1 MKSKTSLFSP
11 GLSRN
16 ILSRLWPLWLIYLGV
31 LLVQLPVAVSGY
43 VSQGISARYTMEC
56 ILQLAVDVAGY
67 AMAASLLSVMAV
79 FSYLYSKRSCSLI
92 NSLPIRR
99 ETAFITACLTGM
111 LPLLLAEVFV
121 WLWAM
126 KGLIGGSGLIQTED
140 LNTWLL
146 TVAFSTLASYG
157 FAVFCAMLTG
167 KLLVVPVLFLVLNV
181 AKFLLRFLIH
191 DLLYSLIYGY
201 CWGDVPFSCLSP
213 IIYALDKIRVVKA
226 DPELGG
232 VQAVRYVLQ
241 GLDILGWYALAGL
254 AFMGLALLL
263 YRRRNMENT
272 GDLVAIKIL
281 QPVFKFC
288 CSIYTALIFTYIATD
303 FLTTGPLRGAA
314 GTARLIL
321 LLMIGSALGFYAA
334 EMLLQKSLRVFR
346 SRIRGLIVVW
356 AVFLLGVVVAEL
368 DLTGYE
374 RRVPETEEIQSVVLV
389 NDGRVTEDAES
400 IKLTRKIHQ
409 TAIDNEEHNRQAE
422 STSIIYIRY
431 ELKDGSSLGRSY
443 RVDRSRDWVDNSGRS
458 EYALCRELY
467 MLPQNKKL
475 LLQTDIPVE
484 PEFIVM
490 GAVNIMQEDEFNG
503 YVYVSSYEEKVLSPQ
518 QAYELYSQC
527 VLPDIEEFSLGSRQ
541 LFMGGKDYELLSNIG
556 FRIDLVMVDQDNVE
570 DRRYTAFSIDIT
582 MDAERTLAWLEE
594 NLGIEAKPYLEVRPD
609 ALEDLE
615 YY

>member
-16 ILSRLWPLWLIYLGV
+16 ILSRFWPLWLIYLGV

-92 NSLPIRR
+92 NSLPVRR
-99 ETAFITACLTGM
+99 ETAFVTACLTGL
-111 LPLLLAEVFV
+111 LPLLLAE
-121 WLWAM
+121 L
-126 KGLIGGSGLIQTED
+126 L
-140 LNTWLL
+140 TWLIAL
-146 TVAFSTLASYG
+146 GVFAGSEIVRPEYLNSWLLIALLSTLASYG
-157 FAVFCAMLTG
+157 FGVFCAMLTG
-167 KLLVVPVLFLVLNV
+167 HIMVLPALFLVLNAAV
-181 AKFLLRFLIH
+181 YVLEALVQALLRTLV
-191 DLLYSLIYGY
+191 YGY
-201 CWGDVPFSCLSP
+201 DGGSALISRLSLLPYASSALRVIAEPTAGSLEPEFILLGIDSLAVYAVVGMLFIVP
-213 IIYALDKIRVVKA
+213 
-226 DPELGG
+226 
-232 VQAVRYVLQ
+232 
-241 GLDILGWYALAGL
+241 
-254 AFMGLALLL
+254 ALLL
-263 YRRRNMENT
+263 YRRRKMEAV
-272 GDLVAIKIL
+272 GDVVAIKAL
-281 QPVFKFC
+281 EPVFKYC
-288 CSIYTALIFTYIATD
+288 ASIYAALGLGALMAESMD
-303 FLTTGPLRGAA
+303 NALSSGPPEAAVLALMLLLGAA
-314 GTARLIL
+314 
-321 LLMIGSALGFYAA
+321 LGYYAA

-400 IKLTRKIHQ
+400 IELTRKIHQ

-443 RVDRSRDWVDNSGRS
+443 WVDGSQEWIENGNS

-467 MLPQNKKL
+467 MLPQNKELMMKAGEIKAENVIFCDIEQL
-475 LLQTDIPVE
+475 LPKS
-484 PEFIVM
+484 
-490 GAVNIMQEDEFNG
+490 DEFSLN
-503 YVYVSSYEEKVLSPQ
+503 YEQLRLSPQ
-518 QAYELYSQC
+518 QAEELYTQC
-527 VLPDIEEFSLGSRQ
+527 ILPDTQDSMLGTRWFYMDEEAYETRSDTSLYIHVESGEGPEYGPYVFS
-541 LFMGGKDYELLSNIG
+541 
-556 FRIDLVMVDQDNVE
+556 VE
-570 DRRYTAFSIDIT
+570 IT
-582 MDAERTLAWLEE
+582 LDAERSIAWLEE
-594 NLGIEAKPYLEVRPD
+594 NLGIEVKPYLEVRPD

>member
-16 ILSRLWPLWLIYLGV
+16 ILSRFWPLWLIYLGV

-92 NSLPIRR
+92 NSLPVRR
-99 ETAFITACLTGM
+99 ETAFVTACLTGL
-111 LPLLLAEVFV
+111 LPLLLAEV
-121 WLWAM
+121 L
-126 KGLIGGSGLIQTED
+126 
-140 LNTWLL
+140 TWLISL
-146 TVAFSTLASYG
+146 GVFAGSESVRPELLNSWLLVVLLSTLASYG
-157 FAVFCAMLTG
+157 FGVFCAMLTG
-167 KLLVVPVLFLVLNV
+167 HILVLPALFLVLNTAV
-181 AKFLLRFLIH
+181 YVLEALVQTLLRTLV
-191 DLLYSLIYGY
+191 YGY
-201 CWGDVPFSCLSP
+201 EGGASVSRLSP
-213 IIYALDKIRVVKA
+213 LPYASSALRLIAEPVAGSPEPEHILLGIDSLAVYAVVGMLFIV
-226 DPELGG
+226 P
-232 VQAVRYVLQ
+232 
-241 GLDILGWYALAGL
+241 
-254 AFMGLALLL
+254 ALLL
-263 YRRRNMENT
+263 YRRRKMEAV
-272 GDLVAIKIL
+272 GDVVAIKAL
-281 QPVFKFC
+281 EPVFKYC
-288 CSIYTALIFTYIATD
+288 ASIYAALGLGALMAESMD
-303 FLTTGPLRGAA
+303 NAMGSGPPEAAVLALMLLLGAA
-314 GTARLIL
+314 
-321 LLMIGSALGFYAA
+321 LGYYAA

-443 RVDRSRDWVDNSGRS
+443 WVDGSQEWIENGNS
-458 EYALCRELY
+458 EFALCRELY
-467 MLPQNKKL
+467 MLPQNKELMMKAGEIKAENVIFCDIEQL
-475 LLQTDIPVE
+475 LPKS
-484 PEFIVM
+484 
-490 GAVNIMQEDEFNG
+490 DEFSLN
-503 YVYVSSYEEKVLSPQ
+503 YEQLRLSPQ
-518 QAYELYSQC
+518 QAEELYTQC
-527 VLPDIEEFSLGSRQ
+527 ILPDTQDSMLGTRWFYMDEEAYETRSDTSLYIHVESGEGPEYGPYVFS
-541 LFMGGKDYELLSNIG
+541 
-556 FRIDLVMVDQDNVE
+556 VE
-570 DRRYTAFSIDIT
+570 IT
-582 MDAERTLAWLEE
+582 LDAERSIAWLEE
-594 NLGIEAKPYLEVRPD
+594 NLGIEVKPYLEVRPD

>member
-16 ILSRLWPLWLIYLGV
+16 ILSRFWPLWLIYLGV

-92 NSLPIRR
+92 NSLPVRR
-99 ETAFITACLTGM
+99 ECAFVTACLTGL
-111 LPLLLAEVFV
+111 LPLLLAE
-121 WLWAM
+121 L
-126 KGLIGGSGLIQTED
+126 L
-140 LNTWLL
+140 TWLIAL
-146 TVAFSTLASYG
+146 GVFAGSEIVRPEYLNSWLLIALLSTLASYG
-157 FAVFCAMLTG
+157 FGVFCAMLTG
-167 KLLVVPVLFLVLNV
+167 HILVLPALFLVLNSAV
-181 AKFLLRFLIH
+181 YVLESLAQTLLSTLV
-191 DLLYSLIYGY
+191 YGY
-201 CWGDVPFSCLSP
+201 EGGVSISCLSP
-213 IIYALDKIRVVKA
+213 LPYAGKALRVIA
-226 DPELGG
+226 EP
-232 VQAVRYVLQ
+232 AA
-241 GLDILGWYALAGL
+241 DILEPEHILLGIDSLAVYAVVGVL
-254 AFMGLALLL
+254 FIVPALLL
-263 YRRRNMENT
+263 YRRRKMECV
-272 GDLVAIKIL
+272 GDVVAIKAL
-281 QPVFKFC
+281 EPVFKYC
-288 CSIYTALIFTYIATD
+288 ASVYAALGLGALLAETMDNA
-303 FLTTGPLRGAA
+303 LGSGPLEAAVLALMLMLGAA
-314 GTARLIL
+314 
-321 LLMIGSALGFYAA
+321 LGYYAA

-346 SRIRGLIVVW
+346 IRIRGLIVVW

-374 RRVPETEEIQSVVLV
+374 RRVPETDDIESVALV
-389 NDGRVTEDAES
+389 NDGRAIDDAES
-400 IKLTRKIHQ
+400 IELTRKIHQ
-409 TAIDNEEHNRQAE
+409 TAIDNEEHNRQTE
-422 STSIIYIRY
+422 GRSFIHIRY
-431 ELKDGSSLGRSY
+431 ELKDGSSLSRSY
-443 RVDRSRDWVDNSGRS
+443 KVDRSRDWVDNSGRS

-490 GAVNIMQEDEFNG
+490 GAVNMIQEDDFTDYG
-503 YVYVSSYEEKVLSPQ
+503 YMGSSEEKVLSPQ

>member
-16 ILSRLWPLWLIYLGV
+16 ILSRFWPLWLIYLGV

-92 NSLPIRR
+92 NSLPVRR
-99 ETAFITACLTGM
+99 ETAFVTACLTGL
-111 LPLLLAEVFV
+111 LPLLLAEV
-121 WLWAM
+121 L
-126 KGLIGGSGLIQTED
+126 
-140 LNTWLL
+140 TWLISL
-146 TVAFSTLASYG
+146 CVFAGSESVRPEWLNSWLLVVLLSTLASYG
-157 FAVFCAMLTG
+157 FGVFCAMLTG
-167 KLLVVPVLFLVLNV
+167 HILVLPALFLVLNTAV
-181 AKFLLRFLIH
+181 YVLEALVQTLLRTLV
-191 DLLYSLIYGY
+191 YGY
-201 CWGDVPFSCLSP
+201 EGGASVSRLSP
-213 IIYALDKIRVVKA
+213 LPYASSALRLIAEPVAGSPEPEHILLGIDSLAVYAVVGMLFIV
-226 DPELGG
+226 P
-232 VQAVRYVLQ
+232 
-241 GLDILGWYALAGL
+241 
-254 AFMGLALLL
+254 ALLL
-263 YRRRNMENT
+263 YRRRKMECV
-272 GDLVAIKIL
+272 GDVVAIKAL
-281 QPVFKFC
+281 EPVFKYC
-288 CSIYTALIFTYIATD
+288 ASIYAALGLGALMAESMD
-303 FLTTGPLRGAA
+303 NALSSGPLSSAVLALMLLLGAA
-314 GTARLIL
+314 
-321 LLMIGSALGFYAA
+321 LGYYAA

-400 IKLTRKIHQ
+400 IKLTQKIHQ

-443 RVDRSRDWVDNSGRS
+443 WVDGSLEWIENGNS
-458 EYALCRELY
+458 EFALCRELY
-467 MLPQNKKL
+467 MLPQNKELMMKAGEIKAENVIFCDIEQL
-475 LLQTDIPVE
+475 LPKS
-484 PEFIVM
+484 
-490 GAVNIMQEDEFNG
+490 DEFSLN
-503 YVYVSSYEEKVLSPQ
+503 YEQLRLSPQ
-518 QAYELYSQC
+518 QAEELYTQC
-527 VLPDIEEFSLGSRQ
+527 ILPDTQDSMLGTRWFYMDEEAYETRSDTSLYIHVESGEGPEYGPYVFS
-541 LFMGGKDYELLSNIG
+541 
-556 FRIDLVMVDQDNVE
+556 VE
-570 DRRYTAFSIDIT
+570 IT
-582 MDAERTLAWLEE
+582 LDAERSIAWLEE
-594 NLGIEAKPYLEVRPD
+594 NLGIEVKPYLEVRPD

>member
-16 ILSRLWPLWLIYLGV
+16 ILSRFWPLWLIYLGV

-92 NSLPIRR
+92 NSLPVRR
-99 ETAFITACLTGM
+99 ETAFVTACLTGL
-111 LPLLLAEVFV
+111 LPLLLAE
-121 WLWAM
+121 L
-126 KGLIGGSGLIQTED
+126 L
-140 LNTWLL
+140 TWLIAL
-146 TVAFSTLASYG
+146 GVFAGSEIVRPEYLNSWLLIALLSTLASYG
-157 FAVFCAMLTG
+157 FGVFCAMLTG
-167 KLLVVPVLFLVLNV
+167 HIMVLPALFLVLNAAV
-181 AKFLLRFLIH
+181 YVLEALVQALLRTLV
-191 DLLYSLIYGY
+191 YGY
-201 CWGDVPFSCLSP
+201 DGSASVSRLSP
-213 IIYALDKIRVVKA
+213 LPYASSALRVIA
-226 DPELGG
+226 EPAAGSLEPEFILLGIDSL
-232 VQAVRYVLQ
+232 AV
-241 GLDILGWYALAGL
+241 YAVVGML
-254 AFMGLALLL
+254 FIVPALLL
-263 YRRRNMENT
+263 YRRRKMEAV
-272 GDLVAIKIL
+272 GDVVAIKAL
-281 QPVFKFC
+281 EPVFKYC
-288 CSIYTALIFTYIATD
+288 ASIYAALGLGALMAESMD
-303 FLTTGPLRGAA
+303 NALSSGPPEAAVLALMLLLGAA
-314 GTARLIL
+314 
-321 LLMIGSALGFYAA
+321 LGYYAA

-443 RVDRSRDWVDNSGRS
+443 WVDGSLEWIENGNS
-458 EYALCRELY
+458 EFALCRELY
-467 MLPQNKKL
+467 MLPQNKELMMKAGEIKAENVIFCDIEQL
-475 LLQTDIPVE
+475 LPKS
-484 PEFIVM
+484 
-490 GAVNIMQEDEFNG
+490 DEFSLN
-503 YVYVSSYEEKVLSPQ
+503 YEQLILSPQ
-518 QAYELYSQC
+518 QAEELYTQC
-527 VLPDIEEFSLGSRQ
+527 ILPDTQDSMLGTRWFYMDEEAYETRSDTSLYIHVESGEGPEYGPYVFS
-541 LFMGGKDYELLSNIG
+541 
-556 FRIDLVMVDQDNVE
+556 VE
-570 DRRYTAFSIDIT
+570 IT
-582 MDAERTLAWLEE
+582 LDAERSIAWLEE
-594 NLGIEAKPYLEVRPD
+594 NLGIEVKPYLEVRPD